1 MKAAGRSIGAMSTG
15 ALRGEP
21 AGAAAEPSFILQPA
35 TFMRSVPLRRL
46 ARNPIGRIGAV
57 LILLLVLIALAA
69 PLLAPYDPVAQIAQ
83 RHMSPGVPYYL
94 GSDDFGRDIL
104 SRVIFG
110 TRISLYVGVVS
121 VGIALAIGG
130 TLGLLAG
137 YFGGL
142 PDMLLMRLVDVLFS
156 IPSLVLAI
164 AITGILQP
172 SLTNAMIAIG
182 IVYAPTFA
190 RVARGPVL
198 SVKQHEYIQAART
211 VGADHARILLRHV
224 LPNVT
229 APIIVQVTLSFST
242 AILAEATL
250 SFIGLGTQPPT
261 PSWGTMLQAGRKFM
275 EAYPW
280 EAIFPGVAIMLAVL
294 SFNLLGDGL
303 RDALDPRMR

>member
-1 MKAAGRSIGAMSTG
+1 MAESERFQAPSLSVAA
-15 ALRGEP
+15 P
-21 AGAAAEPSFILQPA
+21 ARAASAPRVQPA
-35 TFMRSVPLRRL
+35 ESYLLFALRRL
-46 ARNPIGRIGAV
+46 ARNPIGLLGAV
-57 LILLLVLIALAA
+57 IILLLILVALAA
-69 PLLAPYDPVAQIAQ
+69 PLLAPYDPVAQITE

-104 SRVIFG
+104 SRIIYG
-110 TRISLYVGVVS
+110 SRISLYVGVVS
-121 VGIALAIGG
+121 VGIALAVGG

-142 PDMLLMRLVDVLFS
+142 PDMLLMRLVDILFS

-198 SVKQHEYIQAART
+198 SVKQHEYIQAARAL
-211 VGADHARILLRHV
+211 GASHGRILLQHV

-229 APIIVQVTLSFST
+229 APIIVQTTLSFST
-242 AILAEATL
+242 AILAEAVL

-261 PSWGTMLQAGRKFM
+261 PSWGTMLQAGRKYM

-280 EAIFPGVAIMLAVL
+280 EAIFPGLAIMVAVL
-294 SFNLLGDGL
+294 GFNLLGDGL
-303 RDALDPRMR
+303 RDALDPRLR

>member
-1 MKAAGRSIGAMSTG
+1 MAESPGLSGGSAALQ
-15 ALRGEP
+15 ALDAQERPGPALP
-21 AGAAAEPSFILQPA
+21 AGHTGSDSYVKYAA
-35 TFMRSVPLRRL
+35 RRL
-46 ARNPIGRIGAV
+46 LRNPIGRLGAL
-57 LILLLVLIALAA
+57 LILLLLLVAIFA
-69 PLLAPYDPVAQIAQ
+69 PLLAPYDPVAQITQ

-104 SRVIFG
+104 SRILFG
-110 TRISLYVGVVS
+110 ARVSLYVGVVS

-137 YFGGL
+137 FFGGV
-142 PDMLLMRLVDVLFS
+142 PDLLLMRLVDVLFS

-190 RVARGPVL
+190 RVVRGPVL
-198 SVKQHEYIQAART
+198 SVKQFDYVQAART
-211 VGADHARILLRHV
+211 IGASNLRILFQHV

-229 APIIVQVTLSFST
+229 APIIVQTTLSFST
-242 AILAEATL
+242 AILAEAVL

-261 PSWGTMLQAGRKFM
+261 PSWGTMLQAGRKYM

-280 EAIFPGVAIMLAVL
+280 EAIFPGLAIMLAVL
-294 SFNLLGDGL
+294 GFNLLGDGL
-303 RDALDPRMR
+303 RDALDPRLR